1 MYCFIVTDVRVLG
14 NKFYQCVWRVE
25 SCMDLPGSQI
35 LSRGSCFTKG
45 DVIADELLDG
55 LVASPHMWRASCLAR
70 RSCAA
75 ASTRASRALRPRPT
89 PQSAR
94 ALAGARRAEHR
105 RTAWTPTSS
114 STSGAMSTRAVG
126 SEASSSSSPDHA
138 TSWTGGSRTRS
149 RRGCARTASTPGSRP
164 RRTTRNRPLSWRPRC
179 VWVRR
184 LWRRFP
190 AGRRSTRPRASAA
203 DPRRS

>member
-1 MYCFIVTDVRVLG
+1 MYCFIVTDVRVFG

-25 SCMDLPGSQI
+25 ACGSQI
-35 LSRGSCFTKG
+35 LSERELFHERRR
-45 DVIADELLDG
+45 IADELLDG

-138 TSWTGGSRTRS
+138 TSWTGGSPDPLAAWLRAH
-149 RRGCARTASTPGSRP
+149 GVDPG
-164 RRTTRNRPLSWRPRC
+164 
-179 VWVRR
+179 
-184 LWRRFP
+184 F
-190 AGRRSTRPRASAA
+190 ASAA
-203 DPRRS
+203 NDAKSTSELATEVRLGETTLEALPGGEPLDASACFGC